1 MLAAAF
7 DEAERQPALQEG
19 REQALEQVNR
29 GAPPHEVAAVVEAD
43 VGLTCAIVRAA
54 GQIQGAGRIRSV
66 TDGVERLGPGAV
78 EAILRSAPSYDI
90 FNGDG
95 RLALAPDRF
104 RLHALAVQRAADRIA
119 EMSGIGDRD
128 ELALAAILHDIG
140 RPVLARLHPGYAE
153 RFDRRGA
160 TPDDRIAEERRELGI
175 DHALV
180 GGVLTRRW
188 GVHARVAEA
197 IERHHTRQAEGMA
210 AVIRVADM
218 VAAHI
223 EDCPVSTQD
232 LVEAAE
238 SCGMDEQA
246 VRHGPLRAS
255 PGQGV
260 TSPGH
265 RPVSALLARA
275 GRPPASRR
283 GQGLQADRR
292 RARSLGEHRPQP
304 PAQRVRQARRPG
316 PRTGGP
322 HGDRARLDLE
332 ASPLASVRPQPVG
345 ADRRMSISRAAI
357 AIPIASIADVPRRA
371 LAATDEGLVELVG
384 AGVGERDPDRPE
396 QRRLATPRSAHHQAP
411 VSSA

>member
-1 MLAAAF
+1 VHTSATSASSPARDNAPRGERRGRVLAAAF
-7 DEAERQPALQEG
+7 DEAEGQPALLEG
-19 REQALEQVNR
+19 REEALEQVNR
-29 GAPPHEVAAVVEAD
+29 GSPPHEVAAVVEAD

-54 GQIQGAGRIRSV
+54 GQLQGGERIRSV
-66 TDGVERLGPGAV
+66 ADGVERLGPGAV
-78 EAILRSAPSYDI
+78 EAILRSAPTYDI

-119 EMSGIGDRD
+119 ELSGIGDRD

-153 RFDRRGA
+153 RFDRRRA

-197 IERHHTRQAEGMA
+197 VERHHTRQVEGMA

-223 EDCPVSTQD
+223 EDCPVSSQD

-238 SCGMDEQA
+238 GCGLDEAAIRQ
-246 VRHGPLRAS
+246 VLYELP
-255 PGQGV
+255 QGK
-260 TSPGH
+260 G
-265 RPVSALLARA
+265 A
-275 GRPPASRR
+275 
-283 GQGLQADRR
+283 RR
-292 RARSLGEHRPQP
+292 RPT
-304 PAQRVRQARRPG
+304 G
-316 PRTGGP
+316 PCPLSGRE
-322 HGDRARLDLE
+322 LDVL
-332 ASPLASVRPQPVG
+332 
-345 ADRRMSISRAAI
+345 
-357 AIPIASIADVPRRA
+357 
-371 LAATDEGLVELVG
+371 
-384 AGVGERDPDRPE
+384 
-396 QRRLATPRSAHHQAP
+396 RRLAEGKVYKQIAAELDLSASTVRSHLHNVYGKLGALDRAQA
-411 VSSA
+411 VLIATEQGWI